1 MLAQLTAIKSLL
13 LLRRSQL
20 DMAVATPALQ
30 EAARQIGLEL
40 APALKKEAAPAW
52 QEVKVDEAVPSAAAQ
67 PFQPRPD
74 PLAVDDLTPWLLR
87 RLTLATAMA
96 RELQQAASM
105 AQQRQP
111 AT

>member
-1 MLAQLTAIKSLL
+1 MKSLL

-30 EAARQIGLEL
+30 EAARQIGQEL
-40 APALKKEAAPAW
+40 TASAPP
-52 QEVKVDEAVPSAAAQ
+52 DPTGTRIAAQ

-87 RLTLATAMA
+87 RLALATAMA
-96 RELQQAASM
+96 RELQQAAGRV
-105 AQQRQP
+105 QQRT
-111 AT
+111 A

>member
-1 MLAQLTAIKSLL
+1 M
-13 LLRRSQL
+13 LRRSQL

-40 APALKKEAAPAW
+40 TNAPKKETAPAW
-52 QEVKVDEAVPSAAAQ
+52 QEEEVPSAAAQ

-96 RELQQAASM
+96 RELHHAASL
-105 AQQRQP
+105 AQQRKP
-111 AT
+111 VT